1 MLNTC
6 AELFVNNL
14 KSKNLNFQS
23 GTDKDGD
30 SVVEFPYQ
38 GKLAKMFFSGEQG
51 TYLSMYMVYE
61 RVPEE
66 KLTDVVFACN
76 ELNCRYKWVTFYV
89 DGDNDII
96 FHDDAI
102 LSASDAGEE
111 AFELLVRMMKIGDDV
126 KPQLMKAIYA

>member
-6 AELFVNNL
+6 AELLVNNL

-38 GKLAKMFFSGEQG
+38 GKLAKMFFSGEHG
-51 TYLSMYMVYE
+51 AYLSMYMVYE

-66 KLTDVVFACN
+66 RLTDAIFACN
-76 ELNCRYKWVTFYV
+76 ELNCRYKWITFYV
-89 DGDNDII
+89 DGDNDVIL
-96 FHDDAI
+96 HDDAI
-102 LSASDAGEE
+102 LSVDDAGEE
-111 AFELLVRMMKIGDDV
+111 AFELLVRMMKIGEDV

>member
-30 SVVEFPYQ
+30 SIVEFPYQ
-38 GKLAKMFFSGEQG
+38 GKVTKMFFCGEDG
-51 TYLSMYMVYE
+51 KYLSLYMVYE

-66 KLTDVVFACN
+66 KLADVIFTCN
-76 ELNCRYKWVTFYV
+76 ELNCEYKWVPFYV
-89 DGDNDII
+89 DADNDVVL
-96 FHDDAI
+96 HDDAI
-102 LSASDAGEE
+102 LSVESADEE
-111 AFELLVRMMKIGDDV
+111 AFELLIRLVKVGEDV
-126 KPQLMKAIYA
+126 KPRLMKAIYA

>member
-30 SVVEFPYQ
+30 SIVEFPYQ
-38 GKLAKMFFSGEQG
+38 GKLAKMFFCGEKG

-61 RVPEE
+61 RVPEDKTTE
-66 KLTDVVFACN
+66 AIFACN
-76 ELNCRYKWVTFYV
+76 ELNCQYKWITFYV
-89 DGDNDII
+89 DRDNDVI

-102 LSASDAGEE
+102 LSVDDAGEE